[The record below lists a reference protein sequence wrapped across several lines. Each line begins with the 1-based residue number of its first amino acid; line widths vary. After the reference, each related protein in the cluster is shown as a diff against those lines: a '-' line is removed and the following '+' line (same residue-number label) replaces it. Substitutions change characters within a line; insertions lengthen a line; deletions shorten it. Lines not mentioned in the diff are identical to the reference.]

1 MIPDHTGAAGEEGTD
16 PHCYYGLTSGYMRAA
31 TDTKQPVVTHGF
43 LGTDR
48 SSHPLR
54 PPAVPLP
61 LPRQLLG
68 KRSQVNGRMCSPVP
82 GSGLLRSVSQ
92 RLCQQSVPGRAQ
104 EEPPGGEERQREGER
119 DEGVGALSHRD
130 PLEEEPHGSAAPR
143 ACVRARGRA
152 AAPARRSEGA
162 QKKTERG
169 GGGGEGGGRGRRG
182 RRKGKERRRKRKE
195 REVVRGRRGRGER
208 EGRW

>member
-104 EEPPGGEERQREGER
+104 EEPPGGERDRERERETRGW
-119 DEGVGALSHRD
+119 GLSVTATPSRRSRMD
-130 PLEEEPHGSAAPR
+130 LQPHVR
-143 ACVRARGRA
+143 ACVRAA
-152 AAPARRSEGA
+152 EQQPP
-162 QKKTERG
+162 RG
-169 GGGGEGGGRGRRG
+169 GRKEHKRKRREEEEVVREEGEEGEGGGRGRRG
-182 RRKGKERRRKRKE
+182 GGS
-195 REVVRGRRGRGER
+195 GRRGR
-208 EGRW
+208 W